1 MRALKK
7 PDKEVKMKKTWTV
20 LSALAVFILCAWGSA
35 SAQVRTDIQAILS
48 NPSGFDG
55 RKVEVEGRVESLR
68 SRISGK
74 GTPYTIFKLAEDGG
88 SVSVFTLGDARLR
101 EGDMVKVTGRFQK
114 IRYLSQ
120 YVFLNEIDATDGRVV
135 KAEQLE
141 EDEGSGG

>member
-1 MRALKK
+1 M
-7 PDKEVKMKKTWTV
+7 
-20 LSALAVFILCAWGSA
+20 
-35 SAQVRTDIQAILS
+35 
-48 NPSGFDG
+48 
-55 RKVEVEGRVESLR
+55 
-68 SRISGK
+68 
-74 GTPYTIFKLAEDGG
+74 
-88 SVSVFTLGDARLR
+88 FTLGDAPLR